1 VFLSSPVA
9 DFEEA
14 AVDASVDTA
23 FFSELLLVLLAELPH
38 ATSEA
43 VIAVTS
49 MSDRTFLFIYNILP
63 FLIYA

>member
-9 DFEEA
+9 DFELA

-23 FFSELLLVLLAELPH
+23 SFLSELLFVLLPELPH

-49 MSDRTFLFIYNILP
+49 MIDRIFLFI
-63 FLIYA
+63 